1 MPFSEMV
8 IKSKLIPPQSQ
19 KAVFLRP
26 RLQQLLTTSKKF
38 DLALI
43 HAGTGFGKTTT
54 LVELSRLY
62 KRVFWYNITEPDRD
76 PTLFLAHLL
85 AAFLPSSAPLLER
98 FEKGGGS
105 ANTGLIAA
113 LINQLTT
120 DLEEDAILI
129 LDDFHLVS
137 NVTDINAWLEQLVDQ
152 RPPHLHF
159 AIACRQIPETPAFIR
174 WRVKG
179 NVLIIDQSD
188 LSFTQDEILTLFSE
202 HYQFAIS
209 AEQAQVLFAYTDGWI
224 IALQMLWQRL
234 QTSRS
239 KKLENILAGLPSAL
253 TDIFNFLAQ
262 EVLLRQPENIQLFLV
277 TCAVLRQMDAGVC
290 NAILEIENS
299 HTLLQNL
306 NDRGLFVTTTDNLH
320 YRYQRLFQDFLTTH
334 LKMPGFDLAALHKRA
349 ARYFTDIHDHEEAVF
364 HWFCA
369 GDQSE
374 AASLIESIGPNLLE
388 LGRLRTLA
396 KWIEQLDEQHLD
408 HHPKL
413 NLLMGDVL
421 RLRSKFEDALVCY
434 NKAEKVFIKI
444 NDSLG
449 RSHALRCKAQIYLD
463 TIRPLKASSLLEEA
477 VVLLEPQ
484 EHPIEVA
491 ALLDQL
497 AENKLNQ
504 GKPAEARALHKEANL
519 LRNESDPDDIY
530 LEARAL
536 LRTGNL
542 QQAVTLLESSV
553 TLTENPATQRPQR
566 FHREMPLLLSLVY
579 LMLGDIQKGEFYA
592 RQGIEIGRQ
601 LDSPFVEAVGLMRL
615 GHAYQLHPQ
624 VPWRPARL
632 EQAKLCYEKAIELVR
647 PFNVMRV
654 QVEPLWG
661 LCRFHGYQG
670 NVTEAKRYA
679 IQAIEIAESSGD
691 LWFVGLL
698 GTTLGSSYTLVGN
711 YDEAQSWLTRSHDV
725 FNEVGDVFGQ
735 NASASMLAL
744 NDWLNGSRSTALAAF
759 GAISSNLR
767 EHNQGFVN
775 IQPSLLGIQNDQIF
789 YPMLI
794 KAHTERIEKEWIGA
808 TLKQNNLE
816 AVEYHPGYGLE
827 IRCLGPFEVWRGG
840 SLISARDWQREKARQ
855 LLQFLV
861 NGRGRWFSREQ
872 IIDRLWPHLEGD
884 AAIQNLKVALNALNR
899 ALEPDREPGM
909 NPFFILRR
917 DNLYGLNPSARVVLD
932 VDDFNLL
939 CQSDREEDLEE
950 ALSIYTGEYMG
961 EILDDHWANDN
972 RERYRDLFLT
982 SALRLAERYMQDGR
996 CDAVIKLSH
1005 EILAVDNCN
1014 ESTFRLLMKCH
1025 AARGNRSTVQAV
1037 YQRCCVVLREDLDV
1051 DPSLE
1056 TTLLFQQL
1064 NR

>member
-1 MPFSEMV
+1 MV

-19 KAVFLRP
+19 KAVFYRP
-26 RLQQLLTTSKKF
+26 RLQQRLSTSPKY
-38 DLALI
+38 DITLI

-62 KRVFWYNITEPDRD
+62 KRIFWYNITEPDRD

-85 AAFLPSSAPLLER
+85 AAFLPSTAALMER
-98 FEKGGGS
+98 FEKAGGS
-105 ANTGLIAA
+105 VNTGLVAA

-120 DLEEDAILI
+120 DLEEDAVLI

-137 NVTDINAWLEQLVDQ
+137 NVTDINTWLEQLVEQ
-152 RPPHLHF
+152 RPPHLRF

-179 NVLIIDQSD
+179 NVLVVDQSD
-188 LSFTQDEILTLFSE
+188 LSFTQEEILSLFSE
-202 HYQFAIS
+202 HYQFPIS

-224 IALQMLWQRL
+224 IALQMIWQRL

-253 TDIFNFLAQ
+253 ADIFNFLAQ
-262 EVLLRQPENIQLFLV
+262 EVLLRQTEEVQRFLV
-277 TCAVLRQMDAGVC
+277 TSAVLRQMDAGVC
-290 NAILEIENS
+290 NALLESSNS
-299 HTLLQNL
+299 QETLQTL
-306 NDRGLFVTTTDNLH
+306 NDRGLFLTTTDNLH
-320 YRYQRLFQDFLTTH
+320 FRYQRLFQDFLTTQ
-334 LKMPGFDLAALHKRA
+334 LKAPLYDGTALHRRA
-349 ARYFTDIHDHEEAVF
+349 ARHYAAVLDHEEAVF

-369 GDQSE
+369 GEQAE
-374 AASLIESIGPNLLE
+374 AALLIESIGPKLLE

-396 KWIEQLDEQHLD
+396 KWIEQLNEQHLE

-413 NLLMGDVL
+413 QLLLGDVL

-434 NKAEKVFIKI
+434 NRAEKTFIKV
-444 NDSLG
+444 NDPLG
-449 RSHALRCKAQIYLD
+449 RSEALRSKAQIYLD

-484 EHPIEVA
+484 EHPVEVA

-542 QQAVTLLESSV
+542 QEAAALLESSV
-553 TLTENPATQRPQR
+553 TLNENPATQRPQR

-579 LMLGDIQKGEFYA
+579 LMLGDVKKGEIYA

-615 GHAYQLHPQ
+615 GHAHQLQPQ
-624 VPWRPARL
+624 VPWRQSRLDQARI
-632 EQAKLCYEKAIELVR
+632 CYEKAIELVR

-670 NVTEAKRYA
+670 NVTEARRFA
-679 IQAIEIAESSGD
+679 TQAIEIAETSGD
-691 LWFVGLL
+691 RWFVGLL
-698 GTTLGSSYTLVGN
+698 GTTMGTAYALAGN
-711 YDEAQSWLTRSHDV
+711 HDDAQAWLARSHEV
-725 FNEVGDVFGQ
+725 FNSVGDIFGQ

-744 NDWLNGSRSTALAAF
+744 NDWMNGSRQTALATFA
-759 GAISSNLR
+759 AVASNLR
-767 EHNQGFVN
+767 EHQHGFVN
-775 IQPSLLGIQNDQIF
+775 LQPSLLGIQDDQVY
-789 YPMLI
+789 YPLLI
-794 KAHTERIEKEWIGA
+794 KALSEGIEKDWIGA
-808 TLKQNNLE
+808 ILKQKNLE
-816 AVEYHPGYGLE
+816 TAEDHPGYGLG
-827 IRCLGPFEVWRGG
+827 IRCLGPFEVWRG
-840 SLISARDWQREKARQ
+840 STLISARDWQREKARQ

-884 AAIQNLKVALNALNR
+884 AATQNLKVALNALNR

-909 NPFFILRR
+909 NPFFIQRR
-917 DNLYGLNPSARVVLD
+917 DTLYGLNPSARVDVD
-932 VDDFNLL
+932 VDDFTSL
-939 CQSDREEDLEE
+939 CRSEEPTDLEE
-950 ALSIYTGEYMG
+950 ALKMYVGEYMG
-961 EILDDHWANDN
+961 EISEDHWANDN
-972 RERYRDLFLT
+972 RERYREQFLS
-982 SALRLAERYMQDGR
+982 SALRLADKSLTEGR
-996 CDAVIKLSH
+996 CDAVIKLGH
-1005 EILAVDNCN
+1005 DILAVDNCN
-1014 ESTFRLLMKCH
+1014 EPAFRLLMKCH

-1037 YQRCCVVLREDLDV
+1037 YQRCRAVLREDLDV
-1051 DPSLE
+1051 EPSPE
-1056 TTLLFQQL
+1056 TTRLFEQL
-1064 NR
+1064 SR